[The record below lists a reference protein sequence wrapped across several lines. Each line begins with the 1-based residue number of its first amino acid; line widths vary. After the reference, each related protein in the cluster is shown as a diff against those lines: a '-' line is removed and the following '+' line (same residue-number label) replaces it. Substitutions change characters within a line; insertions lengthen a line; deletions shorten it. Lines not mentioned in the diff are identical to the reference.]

1 MELQHHGIL
10 GQKWGKKN
18 GPPYPLSRTGD
29 WSAAERRQHK
39 RNYKDLKRT
48 YKKKGLYKG
57 TPTKF
62 LKDVETKDG
71 DMIKDLKKT
80 YSDAYNKQSLY
91 AFELGVGAKKPT
103 TKNINTLKTL
113 NKQSTDA
120 FKDLSK
126 ESFRLAEEALG
137 RYSDIKL
144 KGKRGLSLAQ
154 IGQMYIINSDNTWPE
169 KGKKGVF
176 EK

>member
-29 WSAAERRQHK
+29 WSAAERRQQK

-71 DMIKDLKKT
+71 DMIKDLKKV
-80 YSDAYNKQSLY
+80 YSDAYNKQALHV
-91 AFELGVGAKKPT
+91 FELEVGAKKPT
-103 TKNINTLKTL
+103 TKNINISKILS
-113 NKQSTDA
+113 KQSYDA

-126 ESFRLAEEALG
+126 ESLRLSEEALG
-137 RYSDIKL
+137 RYADVKIR
-144 KGKRGLSLAQ
+144 GKRGLSLAE
-154 IGQMYIINSDNTWPE
+154 IGQMYIIYSDNTWPE
-169 KGKKGVF
+169 EGKKGIF